1 MHNEEEINI
10 GDKILYE
17 CVGAYT
23 QTLSPNFI
31 RLIPNVYALKD
42 NEYILVRK
50 KWTEKEW
57 IQNCKLEGNYV

>member
-1 MHNEEEINI
+1 M
-10 GDKILYE
+10 YE